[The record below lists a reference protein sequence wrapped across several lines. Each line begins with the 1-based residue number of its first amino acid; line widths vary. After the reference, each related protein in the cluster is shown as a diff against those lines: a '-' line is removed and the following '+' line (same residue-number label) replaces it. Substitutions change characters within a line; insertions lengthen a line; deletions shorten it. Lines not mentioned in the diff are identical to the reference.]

1 MAVGDAL
8 RRLCEEIGWSY
19 AVFWKAIGAADPVH
33 LVWEDGYCGHTSCPA
48 GSETSEALPTEVGC
62 SAADGTMC
70 SLVKKVMA
78 SQVATEMNYQFEAGI
93 ETIAIIPVLPR
104 GVLQLGSTGLVM
116 ENTNFVIY
124 AKKLCS
130 QLNNRLGIT
139 SASIKNASSQHSQ
152 QRSSHGAFHVQPDD
166 RCSKI
171 SSRFPVASEHRTCPD
186 TATVS
191 NSASSNVL
199 LNPSLLKV
207 AQRSGRPI
215 REHTF
220 CAKPDVRFEQQ
231 TSYCESRFRSNTQS
245 ADMSSGLVWPSL
257 ISVKKQSLLLNNTG
271 SFGFSNNADSSAD
284 LARNILLKS
293 LVCRDSSADEKAN
306 INMAH
311 ERYGCPMREMILRTL
326 ISSLEVAE

>member
-48 GSETSEALPTEVGC
+48 GSETSEALPTDVRC

-78 SQVATEMNYQFEAGI
+78 SQVHVVGEGYATFGTVGRAAFTGNHQWIVHGTANGHGLPSEVAAEMNYQFEAGI
-93 ETIAIIPVLPR
+93 QTIAIIPVLPR
-104 GVLQLGSTGLVM
+104 GVLQLGSTGLHL
-116 ENTNFVIY
+116 I
-124 AKKLCS
+124 A
-130 QLNNRLGIT
+130 R
-139 SASIKNASSQHSQ
+139 A
-152 QRSSHGAFHVQPDD
+152 D
-166 RCSKI
+166 
-171 SSRFPVASEHRTCPD
+171 SE
-186 TATVS
+186 
-191 NSASSNVL
+191 
-199 LNPSLLKV
+199 
-207 AQRSGRPI
+207 G
-215 REHTF
+215 
-220 CAKPDVRFEQQ
+220 
-231 TSYCESRFRSNTQS
+231 NTQS

-293 LVCRDSSADEKAN
+293 LACRDSSADEKCKHKYSSWK
-306 INMAH
+306 IWK
-311 ERYGCPMREMILRTL
+311 CPMRDMILKTL